1 MFLGIKY
8 APTPTRFEPAKPAL
22 SFVGVADATAFGDIC
37 FQDPHGVSLVSPNS
51 TQSED
56 CLHYNI
62 FRPQGANTPLPVLFW
77 VHGGGFISGSGGD
90 GDASDKSGAGS
101 TLARRQKSI
110 VVTINYRLGPLGFLV
125 KDPASST
132 PGGFNGIRDVIQA
145 LRFTKAFIHDFGGD
159 PDRVTMFGES
169 AGGCA
174 VCLLSIAPA
183 AAGLFRNAIIESGP
197 CVGNW

>member
-1 MFLGIKY
+1 MRSFRRRLVVILFLRAVVFSSALPFESVYVTTALGTYRGRREASGIDMFLGIKY

-125 KDPASST
+125 KW
-132 PGGFNGIRDVIQA
+132 IR
-145 LRFTKAFIHDFGGD
+145 
-159 PDRVTMFGES
+159 S
-169 AGGCA
+169 A
-174 VCLLSIAPA
+174 I
-183 AAGLFRNAIIESGP
+183 
-197 CVGNW
+197 